1 MKKIFLIIVL
11 LIMSSF
17 FCSKDTKNVSADNI
31 KKVSIGKSVDE
42 EYRIPT
48 NPISKEEISSIL
60 ENLKKQKI
68 IGIEPGEV
76 GIIETKFGTIK
87 IKFYPSLA
95 PVHCAAFK
103 MLARSGFYNGVTF
116 HRVIPGYM
124 IQGGDILTR
133 DENPYNDG
141 NGNPGIRIHAELS
154 RKSHKRGTVSAVR
167 TANKINSAKGQFF
180 ICLED
185 AAFLDEQY
193 TIFGKVIE
201 GMDVVDRIAQVPVN
215 TEDNDRPVEEVIMQ
229 RVSVIKE

>member
-1 MKKIFLIIVL
+1 MKRIFLIIIL

-17 FCSKDTKNVSADNI
+17 FCSKDTKNMSADNI
-31 KKVSIGKSVDE
+31 KKGALEKSVDE
-42 EYRIPT
+42 EYRVPT
-48 NPISKEEISSIL
+48 NPISNEEISSIL

-68 IGIEPGEV
+68 IGIEPGEI

-87 IKFYPSLA
+87 IKFYPYVA

-116 HRVIPGYM
+116 HRVIPGYL

-133 DENPYNDG
+133 DNNPYNDG
-141 NGNPGIRIHAELS
+141 TGNPGIRIHAEVS

-167 TANKINSAKGQFF
+167 TANEINSAKGQFF

-185 AAFLDEQY
+185 ATFLDEQY

-215 TEDNDRPVEEVIMQ
+215 TEDNDRPVEDVMMQ
-229 RVSVIKE
+229 RVRVIKE